1 MSTGA
6 SRRST
11 RDRLALIAVNVEP
24 LRVSASFRRL
34 WTGNVA
40 TFLGSQMT
48 TVAAAIQVYE
58 RTSSTFLVGLLGFA
72 GLIPLVLVGPF
83 AGAVV
88 DAVDRRRLC
97 LLTSGG
103 IALCA
108 LLLVAQA
115 LWAPG
120 WIWPLF
126 LLVAAQAT
134 LSAFDTPTRRVIV
147 PRLLPREQLMAAN
160 SLFQLELNLGL
171 VGGPLLAG
179 ALIAVIGVSW
189 TYVVEAVLVLYA
201 ISAIWRLPAIRP
213 EGETVAPGWQS
224 IKQGLGFLKRN
235 EVLHSSFL
243 VDVNAMAFAMPRAL
257 FPALAIDRYGLGAGF
272 AGVLYAAP
280 AVGALLGGL
289 ASGWLAHVRRQG
301 LVTLWCVVVWGA
313 LIAVFAFVTDPWLAV
328 GLLALAGLADM
339 VSAVLRATM
348 LQVEVPDNLRGRM
361 TSIYIVVVAGGPRL
375 GDLQLGAMAALLG
388 PTAAITAG
396 GIACIAATGAVA
408 AWRPAFTRYVPA
420 SLQPAREAAA

>member
-6 SRRST
+6 SRRT
-11 RDRLALIAVNVEP
+11 RDRLALIAVDVEP

-34 WTGNVA
+34 WLGNVA

-58 RTSSTFLVGLLGFA
+58 QTSSTFLVGLLGFA
-72 GLIPLVLVGPF
+72 GLIPMVLVGPF
-83 AGAVV
+83 AGSVV

-103 IALCA
+103 IALA
-108 LLLVAQA
+108 AVLLVVQA
-115 LWAPG
+115 VLAPS

-134 LSAFDTPTRRVIV
+134 LTSFDTPTRRVIV
-147 PRLLPREQLMAAN
+147 PRLLPPEQLMAAN

-179 ALIAVIGVSW
+179 ALIAVIGVQW
-189 TYVVEAVLVLYA
+189 TFLIEALLVAYA
-201 ISAIWRLPAIRP
+201 IAAIARLPAILP
-213 EGETVAPGWQS
+213 EGGTVAPGWQS
-224 IKQGLGFLKRN
+224 IKEGLSFLKRN
-235 EVLHSSFL
+235 QVLHSSFL
-243 VDVNAMAFAMPRAL
+243 VDVNAMALAMPRAL
-257 FPALAIDRYGLGAGF
+257 FPALAIHRYGLGAGF

-301 LVTLWCVVVWGA
+301 LVTIWSVVLWGA
-313 LIAVFAFVTDPWLAV
+313 LIAVFGIVTNPWVAV
-328 GLLALAGLADM
+328 ALLALAGLADM

-348 LQVEVPDNLRGRM
+348 LQVEVPDRLRGRM
-361 TSIYIVVVAGGPRL
+361 TSIYIVVVAGGPRV
-375 GDLQLGAMAALLG
+375 GDLQFGVMAALLG
-388 PTAAITAG
+388 PTAAIVAG
-396 GIACIAATGAVA
+396 GVACIAATGAVA
-408 AWRPAFTRYVPA
+408 AWRPAFTRYVPD
-420 SLQPAREAAA
+420 SLQRAR